1 MLLTLEWLLQLSPS
15 TLLDSPLFQSA
26 DGGKSVNSKET
37 SILIVDD
44 HKESGSVMRTFLG
57 LYVKTDHACVVVTSA
72 EEAMQRLESSF
83 FHIVLTDIQLPGAS
97 GLELC
102 SFVHQTCPNTVVI
115 IVSAMTDIKYAIE
128 AMRCGAFD
136 YITKPVNPKEF
147 LSSIERALE
156 YQNILMKKHYCE
168 QSLEE
173 EVNDLLALNNRL
185 RSTAKPPEARRL
197 AAKGQ
202 K

>member
-1 MLLTLEWLLQLSPS
+1 M
-15 TLLDSPLFQSA
+15 
-26 DGGKSVNSKET
+26 NSKET
-37 SILIVDD
+37 AILIVDD
-44 HKESGSVMRTFLG
+44 HKETGAVMRTFLG
-57 LYVKTDHACVVVTSA
+57 LNIKTDHASVVVSTA
-72 EEAMQRLESSF
+72 EEAIERLESSF
-83 FHIVLTDIQLPGAS
+83 FHVVLTDIQLPGAS

-102 SFVHQTCPNTVVI
+102 NHVHQNFPNTVTI

-136 YITKPVNPKEF
+136 YVVKPVNPKEF
-147 LSSIERALE
+147 LSAVERALE
-156 YQNILMKKHYCE
+156 YQNILMKRHYCE

-185 RSTAKPPEARRL
+185 RSTVRPPEAKGL
-197 AAKGQ
+197 AAKGL

>member
-1 MLLTLEWLLQLSPS
+1 M
-15 TLLDSPLFQSA
+15 
-26 DGGKSVNSKET
+26 NSKET
-37 SILIVDD
+37 AILIVDD
-44 HKESGSVMRTFLG
+44 LKETGAVMRTFLG
-57 LYVKTDHACVVVTSA
+57 LNIKTDHTSVVVMTA
-72 EEAMQRLESSF
+72 EEAIERLESSF
-83 FHIVLTDIQLPGAS
+83 FHLVLTDIQLPGAS

-102 SFVHQTCPNTVVI
+102 SFVHQNFPNTVPV

-136 YITKPVNPKEF
+136 YVVKPVNPKEF

-156 YQNILMKKHYCE
+156 YQSVLMKKHYCE

-185 RSTAKPPEARRL
+185 RLTSKPPETKGI
-197 AAKGQ
+197 AAKNQ

>member
-1 MLLTLEWLLQLSPS
+1 M
-15 TLLDSPLFQSA
+15 
-26 DGGKSVNSKET
+26 
-37 SILIVDD
+37 DD
-44 HKESGSVMRTFLG
+44 HKESGAVLRTFLG
-57 LYVKTDHACVVVTSA
+57 LHIKTDHACVVATTA

-102 SFVHQTCPNTVVI
+102 SFVHQTYPNTVVI
-115 IVSAMTDIKYAIE
+115 IVSGMTDIKYAIE

-136 YITKPVNPKEF
+136 YVVKPVNLKEF

-156 YQNILMKKHYCE
+156 YQNVLMKKHYCE

-173 EVNDLLALNNRL
+173 EVNDLLALNTRL
-185 RSTAKPPEARRL
+185 RSTVKLPVARGL